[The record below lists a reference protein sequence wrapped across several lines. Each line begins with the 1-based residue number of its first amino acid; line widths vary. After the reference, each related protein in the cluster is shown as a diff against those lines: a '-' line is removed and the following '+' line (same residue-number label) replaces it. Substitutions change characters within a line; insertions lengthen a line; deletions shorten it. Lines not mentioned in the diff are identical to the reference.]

1 MTARAPPPTER
12 QLRRPVRQGSITLGL
27 MSSAT
32 PPADP
37 QPSGPDRSQPPGQ
50 NEPPSSAPAH
60 PHDHAAS
67 APVPGGHVPA
77 GPDRDHH
84 LLRALPTV
92 THDDPATNAER
103 HIEVLR
109 DLDAQQV
116 GLAVFPELSLTG
128 YSLED
133 LVLQE
138 PLLDAAEQAVLTVLE
153 ASRELMPL
161 IVLGAPLRVPSRNRV
176 V

>member
-1 MTARAPPPTER
+1 RRAGGPARGAPRPAMPARPPPPPQR
-12 QLRRPVRQGSITLGL
+12 QLRRPVRQGAITLGL
-27 MSSAT
+27 MSSAA

-37 QPSGPDRSQPPGQ
+37 QPSGPDRSQPRGQ

-92 THDDPATNAER
+92 THEDPSDPHASVYDHGFLRAAAVTLPVALADPATNAER
-103 HIEVLR
+103 HI
-109 DLDAQQV
+109 
-116 GLAVFPELSLTG
+116 
-128 YSLED
+128 
-133 LVLQE
+133 
-138 PLLDAAEQAVLTVLE
+138 
-153 ASRELMPL
+153 
-161 IVLGAPLRVPSRNRV
+161 
-176 V
+176 